1 MHPTRPAPC
10 LIPKVPQYMSRLR
23 RIRARSRIQSNT
35 LRHPVLHLP
44 LRQPESTQ
52 ERILRS
58 QLDYPLLEAEGVL
71 VVVENDGDADGVA
84 GDAED
89 GVEEVLVGEA
99 AVEALCGEKSERIR
113 R

>member
-1 MHPTRPAPC
+1 MP
-10 LIPKVPQYMSRLR
+10 RLR
-23 RIRARSRIQSNT
+23 RIRTRSGVQPDT

-52 ERILRS
+52 GRILRR
-58 QLDYPLLEAEGVL
+58 QLDCPLLEAEGVL
-71 VVVENDGDADGVA
+71 VVVEDDRDADGVA

-99 AVEALCGEKSERIR
+99 AVEALCEEGSERIR

>member
-1 MHPTRPAPC
+1 MP
-10 LIPKVPQYMSRLR
+10 RLR
-23 RIRARSRIQSNT
+23 RIRARSGVQSNT
-35 LRHPVLHLP
+35 LRYPVLHLP

-52 ERILRS
+52 ERIFGS
-58 QLDYPLLEAEGVL
+58 QLYRPLLEAEGVL
-71 VVVENDGDADGVA
+71 VVVEDDGDADGVA

-99 AVEALCGEKSERIR
+99 AVEALCVKKSERIR